1 MYLDTLAPSTKALFN
16 KLSDLPI
23 PANFYLSGGTA
34 LALHLGHR
42 ESEDLDFFSKEEF
55 DPQKIQSLLD
65 KNLALSE
72 IVLDT
77 GTLNCYA
84 DGVKLQF
91 LHYPYDLLEAP
102 QLISNIRLSSVSDIA
117 CTKLLTI
124 SSRGSKKDFIDLYF
138 ILEFYSLEE
147 LFRLLERKYPNQ
159 SYNVLHL
166 LKSLVYFDDAADQ
179 PSPKMHKQVSWP
191 TVKKYII
198 NSVKKFSWTL
208 FVPLQLVS
216 IIIHR
221 LPEC

>member
-1 MYLDTLAPSTKALFN
+1 MYLDTLAPNTKALFD
-16 KLSDLPI
+16 KLSLLPL

-55 DPQKIQSLLD
+55 DPQKIQTLLD
-65 KNLALSE
+65 SNLKLSD
-72 IVLDT
+72 ITQDP

-91 LHYPYDLLEAP
+91 LHYPYDLLEKP
-102 QLISNIRLSSVSDIA
+102 QVFNRINLSSVADIA

-138 ILEFYSLEE
+138 ILGSHSLAD

-159 SYNVLHL
+159 SYNALHI
-166 LKSLVYFDDAADQ
+166 LKSLVYFDDADSQ
-179 PSPKMHKQVSWP
+179 PSPKMHKNISWP
-191 TVKKYII
+191 EVKKFII
-198 NSVKKFSWTL
+198 NSVKKFK
-208 FVPLQLVS
+208 
-216 IIIHR
+216 
-221 LPEC
+221 

>member
-1 MYLDTLAPSTKALFN
+1 MYLDTLAPNTKALFD
-16 KLSDLPI
+16 KLSILPL

-55 DPQKIQSLLD
+55 EPQKIQSLLD

-91 LHYPYDLLEAP
+91 LNYPYHLLEVP
-102 QLISNIRLSSVSDIA
+102 QLINNISLSSVSDIA

-138 ILEFYSLEE
+138 ILESYSLED
-147 LFRLLERKYPNQ
+147 LFDLIKKKYPDQ
-159 SYNVLHL
+159 SYNTLHL
-166 LKSLVYFDDAADQ
+166 LKSLVYFDDADDQ

-191 TVKKYII
+191 TVKKSII
-198 NSVKKFSWTL
+198 NSVKKL
-208 FVPLQLVS
+208 N
-216 IIIHR
+216 
-221 LPEC
+221 